1 MLEGDADADEDRW
14 LTVTLPKRRAPR
26 DADGN
31 ERVEWWSGFARDEYV
46 TGGDAGPRST
56 VGTVRA
62 NSDAADDA
70 RPDPADP
77 PLP

>member
-1 MLEGDADADEDRW
+1 MLEGDEDADEDRW
-14 LTVTLPKRRAPR
+14 LTITLPKRRAPR

-31 ERVEWWSGFARDEYV
+31 ERVEWWAGFARDEYV
-46 TGGDAGPRST
+46 TGGAEGPRST

-62 NSDAADDA
+62 NSDAADDE
-70 RPDPADP
+70 RPDPVDP